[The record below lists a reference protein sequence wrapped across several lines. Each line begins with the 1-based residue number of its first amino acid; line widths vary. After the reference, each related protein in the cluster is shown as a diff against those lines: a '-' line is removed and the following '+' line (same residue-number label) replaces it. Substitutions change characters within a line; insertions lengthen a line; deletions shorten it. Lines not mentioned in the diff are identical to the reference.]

1 MGMLD
6 FITNKL
12 AVQTIKGMK
21 SKPAANDPSGPSDPE
36 LAQTLGKAKPLW
48 DHLVG
53 HLEAEYAPVTR
64 RWTFSR
70 PTSTWWLR
78 LIRKKRTILYLS
90 PRPRHFVTA
99 LVFGAKATAVV
110 LSSEVP
116 EAVKRAL
123 NEARAYAEGRGIRLE
138 TRTDEDV
145 AVMQKL
151 AAIKMAH

>member
-1 MGMLD
+1 
-6 FITNKL
+6 
-12 AVQTIKGMK
+12 MK
-21 SKPAANDPSGPSDPE
+21 WKPTANDPPSPSDLE
-36 LAQTLGKAKPLW
+36 LAQNLGKVKPLW
-48 DHLVG
+48 DDLVR

-70 PTSTWWLR
+70 PTSVWLLR
-78 LIRKKRTILYLS
+78 LIRQKRTILYLS

-99 LVFGAKATAVV
+99 FVFGAKATAVV
-110 LSSEVP
+110 LSSDVP